1 LGLKISRGW
10 RRLIVAAGIA
20 AWVGNPAA
28 CFAQGAKSAAA
39 KASASPGAQWHTQKC
54 AEGVTLRLS
63 SLEPRQGTLQVMEI
77 ASAIPLARVSATW
90 DGNAIP
96 FWRVTSPSQKG
107 AETWRGLL
115 GIDLAQKIGRFDLK
129 ISAEAAGAAPVACNA
144 SLTVRDGQ
152 FKTESLSVASQFVE
166 PNPQQLAQAEADGKK
181 IQAIYAKPTPEKLW
195 TGAFRLPLGPG
206 IHGRNFGVRR
216 VLNGE
221 ASSPHTGVDF
231 PAPTGTPVHAA
242 QRGRVMLAEMLYF
255 GGNAVIIDHGLGV
268 YTFYG
273 HLSKIDVKPGEMVDA
288 GAVIGK
294 VGATGR
300 VTGPHLHWA
309 LNVNHARVN
318 SVEILRVR

>member
-1 LGLKISRGW
+1 LGLKILCGW
-10 RRLIVAAGIA
+10 QRLIVAAGIA
-20 AWVGNPAA
+20 AWVANPAV

-39 KASASPGAQWHTQKC
+39 KASAAAAQWHTLKC
-54 AEGVTLRLS
+54 AESVALRLT
-63 SLEPRQGTLQVMEI
+63 SLEPRQGSLQVMEI
-77 ASAIPLARVSATW
+77 ESAIPLARASATW

-96 FWRVTSPSQKG
+96 FWRATNPPRKG
-107 AETWRGLL
+107 VETWRGLL
-115 GIDLAQKIGRFDLK
+115 GIDLTQKIGRFDLK
-129 ISAEAAGAAPVACNA
+129 ISAEAAGGAPVACGAN
-144 SLTVRDGQ
+144 LTVRDGQ

-166 PNPQQLAQAEADGKK
+166 PNAQQLAQAEADGKK
-181 IQAIYAKPTPEKLW
+181 IQEIYANPTPEKLW
-195 TGAFRLPLGPG
+195 SGAFRLPLGPG

-273 HLSKIDVKPGEMVDA
+273 HLSKIDAKVGEMVAA
-288 GAVIGK
+288 GTLIGE